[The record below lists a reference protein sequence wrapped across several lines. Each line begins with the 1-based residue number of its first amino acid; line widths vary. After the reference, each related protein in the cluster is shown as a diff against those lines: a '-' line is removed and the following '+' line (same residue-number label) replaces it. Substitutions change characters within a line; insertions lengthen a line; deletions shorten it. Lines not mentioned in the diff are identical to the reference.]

1 MKSAKDLEDKHTYM
15 KTHNLTHY
23 LAPHEIASRNMK
35 SNGLNAFG
43 LLSGINQPIS
53 EGTMRGK
60 VNIFNNKVSGHGGHK
75 GIMIKDIDSLT
86 HSRLSHPNTTVV
98 ALSGHN
104 TKVEPTAPLGVNQD
118 RYFTSHFI

>member
-23 LAPHEIASRNMK
+23 LANHEIASRNMK
-35 SNGLNAFG
+35 SSGLNALG

-53 EGTMRGK
+53 EGTMARN
-60 VNIFNNKVSGHGGHK
+60 VNIFNNKVSGHGGFK

-86 HSRLSHPNTTVV
+86 HSKLSYPNTTVV

-104 TKVEPTAPLGVNQD
+104 TKVEPVAPLGVNQD

>member
-23 LAPHEIASRNMK
+23 LANHEIASRNMK
-35 SNGLNAFG
+35 SSGLNALG

-53 EGTMRGK
+53 EGTMARN
-60 VNIFNNKVSGHGGHK
+60 VNIFNNKVSGHGGFK

-86 HSRLSHPNTTVV
+86 HSRLSYPNTTVV

-104 TKVEPTAPLGVNQD
+104 TKVEPVAPLGVNQD

>member
-35 SNGLNAFG
+35 SSGLNAFG

-53 EGTMRGK
+53 EGTMAK
-60 VNIFNNKVSGHGGHK
+60 NVNIFNNKISGHGGFK
-75 GIMIKDIDSLT
+75 GLMIKDIDSLT

-118 RYFTSHFI
+118 RYMTAHFI

>member
-53 EGTMRGK
+53 EGTMRGQ
-60 VNIFNNKVSGHGGHK
+60 VNIFNN
-75 GIMIKDIDSLT
+75 
-86 HSRLSHPNTTVV
+86 RLSHPNTTVV

-104 TKVEPTAPLGVNQD
+104 TKVEPTAPLSVNQD